1 MKPKKGSSLTPV
13 SPAAPAAAESADEAD
28 PGLVAAIK
36 AAQAKVKAG
45 KYGST
50 PAKPFKPAPEPK
62 PGEKQESAAA
72 TEEAAEEKA
81 ESWIE
86 IEMVDMDD
94 QPVPG
99 EAYEITLPDG
109 ETVASGTLDEKG
121 LARVEGIEA
130 GTCKVSFPDLDQ
142 AAWEKA

>member
-36 AAQAKVKAG
+36 AAQAKTKAG

-50 PAKPFKPAPEPK
+50 PAKPFKPVPEEAPAAATSA
-62 PGEKQESAAA
+62 ESAA
-72 TEEAAEEKA
+72 EEVAKEETT
-81 ESWIE
+81 SWIE

-94 QPVPG
+94 APVPG
-99 EAYEITLPDG
+99 EAYEITLAD

-130 GTCKVSFPDLDQ
+130 GTCKISFPDLDQ